1 MAVATGSTP
10 SGQTTTAAAPTGAGH
25 VATMTL
31 GKALN
36 AGLRQAL
43 TDDPKVVLMGEDI
56 GKLGGVFRVTEG
68 LQQEFGDRRVIDTPL
83 AESGVIGTA
92 VGLAVRGY
100 RPVCEIQFDGFVYP
114 AFDQIVSQVAKFRYR
129 NEGRVGL
136 PITIR
141 VPYGGGIGAVEHH
154 SESPEAYFAHTAGL
168 RVVTPSNA
176 GDAYRMIQQS
186 VVCDDPVIFF
196 EPKRRYWE
204 KGEVDAGAPLDATP
218 LHRARVVRA
227 GADVTVAAYGPMVA
241 TSLEAAGIGAEEG
254 ISLEVVDLRSLSPID
269 FETLESSVR
278 KTGRLVVAHEAPVF
292 CGLGAEIAAR
302 VSENCFYC
310 LESPVRRVGGFATPY
325 PPSKLERHFLPDA
338 DRILHEVDRCLEP

>member
-1 MAVATGSTP
+1 M
-10 SGQTTTAAAPTGAGH
+10 
-25 VATMTL
+25 ATMSL
-31 GKALN
+31 SKALN
-36 AGLRQAL
+36 TGLRRAMER
-43 TDDPKVVLMGEDI
+43 DPKVVLLGEDI

-68 LQQEFGDRRVIDTPL
+68 LQRDFGDRRVIDTPL

-92 VGLAVRGY
+92 VGLAMRGY

-114 AFDQIVSQVAKFRYR
+114 AFDQIVSQVAKLHYR
-129 NEGRVGL
+129 NDGRVAM
-136 PITIR
+136 PVTIR

-176 GDAYRMIQQS
+176 ADGHRMIQQ
-186 VVCDDPVIFF
+186 VVASDDPVVFF

-204 KGEVDAGAPLDATP
+204 KGEVDDAAPLTDVP
-218 LHRARVVRA
+218 LHRAEVVIE
-227 GADVTVAAYGPMVA
+227 GADVTIVAYGPLVA
-241 TSLEAAGIGAEEG
+241 TALDAALIGGEEG
-254 ISLEVVDLRSLSPID
+254 TSIEVIDLRSLSPVD
-269 FETLESSVR
+269 FETVEASVR

-302 VSENCFYC
+302 VSEHCFYH

-325 PPSKLERHFLPDA
+325 PASRLEGHYVPDA
-338 DRILHEVDRCLEP
+338 DRILHEVDRCLQA